1 MREAQPV
8 WPFRGPPPAGL
19 ALFALDLEGYCTP
32 CDAVLHDARWLGPAL
47 APRRREFAGGRVCAA
62 AALGALGHEQGWL
75 PIARPYRY
83 ARFPLG
89 TVGSI
94 SHTRKLAL
102 ACVADAGLC
111 LGLGI
116 DIEDMVGSP
125 ELSEMAE
132 HAMHPEERERFQRM
146 RGDEALRFFYL
157 CFSAKEA
164 FYKAVFPLCH
174 VELEMDEA
182 QLTDWDDQ
190 GRFELALRSQRLGE
204 RFSDGHV
211 FHGSWAVQG
220 ETLYVLL
227 TIDHAASTRPRAG

>member
-19 ALFALDLEGYCTP
+19 ALFALDLEGYRTP

-83 ARFPLG
+83 ARFQLG

-116 DIEDMVGSP
+116 DIEDMVGYP

-146 RGDEALRFFYL
+146 RGAEALRFFYL

-190 GRFELALRSQRLGE
+190 GTKGVSSWRCVRSA
-204 RFSDGHV
+204 
-211 FHGSWAVQG
+211 WAKGFPMAMCFTVAG
-220 ETLYVLL
+220 
-227 TIDHAASTRPRAG
+227 PCRARRCTCC